1 MAKKLSLLNKKQ
13 RKWLDNF
20 LKDKPHAR
28 LTNVYDLLDG
38 DRVIEVEWWEHTIPV
53 VLDSHT
59 FIRGNISY
67 KLKVKLRKFGDPRK
81 TANFSYKMTPA
92 QKQTVPYRL
101 KEQLS
106 LELPQAYLIPTPQN
120 PVVVKTK
127 EVKQKRSYRGKVTHV
142 TQQTLP
148 LSGITAQLNEINL
161 KSSGVPLSEQ
171 ELLLETTPH
180 FDLDTGKEIK
190 LPTAII
196 KILNE
201 KKASF
206 QEWES
211 AISLYQVAGASAI
224 LQYLNELDNW
234 RNYHGNQSVKHPTI
248 RVRKQTENE
257 KVNFKEV

>member
-38 DRVIEVEWWEHTIPV
+38 DRVIEIEWWEHTTPV

-59 FIRGNISY
+59 LIRGNIFY
-67 KLKVKLRKFGDPRK
+67 KLQVKLRKFGDPRK
-81 TANFSYKMTPA
+81 TANFSYEIIPA

-120 PVVVKTK
+120 PVVVKSK
-127 EVKQKRSYRGKVTHV
+127 VVKQKRSYRKVTRV

-171 ELLLETTPH
+171 ELLLETTPY

-190 LPTAII
+190 IPIAII
-196 KILNE
+196 KILND

-234 RNYHGNQSVKHPTI
+234 RNYRGNQPDEHPTTKVI
-248 RVRKQTENE
+248 KQSENK
-257 KVNFKEV
+257 KVNLKEI